1 MVGFGFTDRQKTL
14 DWYTTDASA
23 RIGTAVLD
31 KEVSPEESQLNSKV
45 ALFGH
50 SLGAIGTLKMALR
63 LPRETAK
70 LIVLCSPA
78 LGLSAG
84 FAEESKDGDVNDP
97 PGVVRRVR
105 KGIGSFFR
113 KAVFFPIGGYI
124 LRRVV
129 G

>member
-1 MVGFGFTDRQKTL
+1 MVGFGFTDRQETL

-31 KEVSPEESQLNSKV
+31 KEVSPEGSKPHSKV

-84 FAEESKDGDVNDP
+84 FSEEPKDDDSNAM
-97 PGVVRRVR
+97 GVFRRLR
-105 KGIGSFFR
+105 NGIGCFFR
-113 KAVFFPIGGYI
+113 KAVFFPIGGYV